1 MSCRILSGKNCVV
14 TCVYGMR
21 KHPITGV
28 YSLHNGVDIVGSGYT
43 LAHITTHTKGT
54 VEYAGYNSVLGYHVN
69 VRLSNGDMMQ
79 YNHMTK
85 ALQVAAGDTV
95 ARGQIIGTMGSTGS
109 STGAHLHFGIQRS
122 NGEWIDPEPYLY
134 ADYLEETMSEEQ
146 FYQMF
151 LAAMARYTKQQN
163 DKPAGYA
170 QETWDRLKA
179 SGIMDGTRP
188 CAPVE
193 RREFGLVIERLGLLD
208 REV

>member
-1 MSCRILSGKNCVV
+1 MSCRVLSGKNCVV

-21 KHPITGV
+21 THPVTGE
-28 YSLHNGVDIVGSGYT
+28 YKLHNGVDLVGSGYT
-43 LAHITTHTKGT
+43 LAHITAHTGGV

-79 YNHMTK
+79 YNHMTA
-85 ALQVAAGDTV
+85 ALQVRTGDTV
-95 ARGQIIGTMGSTGS
+95 EQGQLLGTMGSTGY
-109 STGAHLHFGIQRS
+109 STGAHLHFGIQR
-122 NGEWIDPEPYLY
+122 NGTWIDPEPYLY

-170 QETWDRLKA
+170 QESWDRLTA
-179 SGIMDGTRP
+179 SGIMDGTKP
-188 CAPVE
+188 CAPIE
-193 RREFGLVIERLGLLD
+193 RRELGLVIERLGLLD